1 MPRIG
6 PVASLPPPD
15 AADRTQKSGP
25 WTDLALTLPLFVGYH
40 LGVIF
45 LPMRNAADVV
55 TRELVG
61 LANDSMLQY
70 GALTLAIGAAYVGT
84 LVVLGRG
91 RALHWDRFATV
102 ALEGVIYA
110 IAMRLAAIYVVGQL
124 FLSPT
129 ASVEGGV
136 LSSVEMR
143 ELVPGAVNPVLMRTD
158 GGLGARFAGLIM
170 SFGAGF
176 YEEVAFRV
184 LGYGLGV
191 RLVLL
196 LFPQPIPLKRAFT
209 YVAWALLTAVV
220 FSGWHYIG
228 PYGDPFDARSFVFRA
243 VCGLVFTIIY
253 QFRGFAPAVWT
264 HALYDAWVL
273 VL

>member
-1 MPRIG
+1 M
-6 PVASLPPPD
+6 ASAAATLPE
-15 AADRTQKSGP
+15 TSSKSGP
-25 WTDLALTLPLFVGYH
+25 WTDLGLTLPLFVGYH

-55 TRELVG
+55 TRELVA
-61 LANDSMLQY
+61 LANNSLALY

-84 LVVLGRG
+84 LAMLGRG

-110 IAMRLAAIYVVGQL
+110 VAMRLAAIYVVSQL
-124 FLSPT
+124 FLRPEMS
-129 ASVEGGV
+129 ASAGV
-136 LSSVEMR
+136 LSSTELR
-143 ELVPGAVNPVLMRTD
+143 ELVPGAVNPLLMVSE
-158 GGLGARFAGLIM
+158 GGFSARFAGLIM

-184 LGYGLGV
+184 IGYGLGLK
-191 RLVLL
+191 LVFL
-196 LFPQPIPLKRAFT
+196 LFPQQIPLQRALT
-209 YVAWALLTAVV
+209 TVGWALLTAIV
-220 FSGWHYIG
+220 FSGWHYVG

-243 VCGLVFTIIY
+243 VCGVVFTIIY